1 MRMSQLFYYP
11 QKEMPRDVEAISH
24 MLMLKS
30 CMIERVAS
38 GIYNFLPLGFRVL
51 KKIEDIIRREMLAI
65 GAQEVLLPALHPSEL
80 WKMTGRWDEY
90 GEELFKLTDRHDR
103 MMCLG
108 PTHEEIITALVKAK
122 INSYRQLPFMLF
134 QIQTKFRDEP
144 RPRFG
149 IIRSR
154 EFIMKDLYSFHADEE
169 SLNEGY
175 YKVYQAYKNIFDAIG
190 LDYKIVEAESGPI
203 GGDVS
208 HEFVI
213 IAESGEDEI
222 VYCSSCTY
230 SATTEKA
237 EYRPVL
243 IEDSEDL
250 LPIEKVYTPGLKS
263 VEEVS
268 NHLNVPPSK
277 LIKTIMIR
285 ADSRNI
291 ALLVRGDSEVNL
303 KKVEEVLGV
312 KNVSLIEDDE
322 TSAPLGFV
330 GPVGLEEIEII
341 ADPEIKGI
349 KNGVVGANEKDYH
362 FKNVNIGR
370 DFEPT
375 RFLPIRKVKEGDLCP
390 RCGSKLIISKG
401 IEAGHIFKLGT
412 RYSEPMGA
420 VFQTATGQLKPII
433 MGCYGIGVSRLVA
446 ASIEQNNDNNG
457 IIWPRNIAPY
467 EIYILP
473 TDWTNEVIRNFA
485 EDLYD
490 RLAKRGYEVLLDDRD
505 ERAGVKFMDAD
516 LLGIPVR
523 ITIGNK
529 FIKSDI
535 VELKNR
541 KRPDILEVSS
551 KEIVDRLEEVF
562 LM

>member
-38 GIYNFLPLGFRVL
+38 GIYDFLPLGFRVL

-90 GEELFKLTDRHDR
+90 GEELFKLTDRHNR

-108 PTHEEIITALVKAK
+108 PTHEEIITALVRAK

-149 IIRSR
+149 VIRSR

-175 YKVYQAYKNIFDAIG
+175 YKVYHAYKNIFDAIG
-190 LDYKIVEAESGPI
+190 LEYKIVEAESGPI

-222 VYCSSCTY
+222 AYCSSCSY

-237 EYRPVL
+237 EYKSVIL
-243 IEDSEDL
+243 EENEDL
-250 LPIEKVYTPGLKS
+250 LPLEKVYTPGLKT

-268 NHLNVPPSK
+268 GYLNVPPSK
-277 LIKTIMIR
+277 LIKTIMIK
-285 ADSRNI
+285 ADGRNI

-303 KKVEEVLGV
+303 KRVEELLNV
-312 KNVSLIEDDE
+312 KEVSLVENDE

-330 GPVGLEEIEII
+330 GPVGIEGMEII
-341 ADPEIKGI
+341 ADPEIRGI
-349 KNGVVGANEKDYH
+349 KNGVVGANEIDYH

-370 DFEPT
+370 DFNPT
-375 RFLPIRKVKEGDLCP
+375 RFLPIRKAKKGDLCP
-390 RCGSKLIISKG
+390 KCEGELIISKG

-412 RYSEPMGA
+412 KYSEPMGA

-446 ASIEQNNDNNG
+446 ASIEQNNDKNG

-473 TDWTNEVIRNFA
+473 TDWTNETIRNFA
-485 EDLYD
+485 EDLYVK
-490 RLAKRGYEVLLDDRD
+490 LSEKNYEVLLDDRD

-516 LLGIPVR
+516 LLGIPLR

-529 FIKSDI
+529 FIKSGI
-535 VELKNR
+535 VEIKNR
-541 KRPDILEVSS
+541 RKADILEIDS
-551 KEIVDRLEEVF
+551 KEILDRIEEVF
-562 LM
+562 

>member
-11 QKEMPRDVEAISH
+11 QKEMPKDVEAISH

-175 YKVYQAYKNIFDAIG
+175 YRVYQAYKNIFDAIG

>member
-11 QKEMPRDVEAISH
+11 QKEMPKDVEAISH

-268 NHLNVPPSK
+268 NYLNVPPSK

>member
-11 QKEMPRDVEAISH
+11 QKEMPKDVEAISH

-90 GEELFKLTDRHDR
+90 GEELFKLTDRHNR

-175 YKVYQAYKNIFDAIG
+175 YKVYQAYKKIFDAIG

-222 VYCSSCTY
+222 AYCSSCSY

-237 EYRPVL
+237 EYKSV
-243 IEDSEDL
+243 IVEDNEEL

-268 NHLNVPPSK
+268 NYLNVPPSK
-277 LIKTIMIR
+277 LIKTIMIK
-285 ADSRNI
+285 ADGRDI

-303 KKVEEVLGV
+303 KKIEKLLGV
-312 KNVSLIEDDE
+312 KNVSLIEDSE
-322 TSAPLGFV
+322 TSVPLGFV
-330 GPVGLEEIEII
+330 GPVGLGGIEII

-349 KNGVVGANEKDYH
+349 KNGVVGANEKDH
-362 FKNVNIGR
+362 HLMNVNIGR

-375 RFLPIRKVKEGDLCP
+375 YFLPIRKAKRGDLCP
-390 RCGSKLIISKG
+390 RCGGELIISKG

-412 RYSEPMGA
+412 KYSEPMGA

-446 ASIEQNNDNNG
+446 ASIEQNNDKNG

-467 EIYILP
+467 EVYILP
-473 TDWTNEVIRNFA
+473 TDWTNKTIRDFA
-485 EDLYD
+485 EGLYD
-490 RLAKRGYEVLLDDRD
+490 RLLQKGYEVLLDDRD

-516 LLGIPVR
+516 LLGIPLR

-529 FIKSDI
+529 FIKSGI

-541 KRPDILEVSS
+541 RRSDILEVSA
-551 KEIVDRLEEVF
+551 EEAIDRLEEVF
-562 LM
+562 

>member
-38 GIYNFLPLGFRVL
+38 GIYDFLPLGFRVL
-51 KKIEDIIRREMLAI
+51 KKIEDIIRKEMLAI

-80 WKMTGRWDEY
+80 WKITGRWDEY
-90 GEELFKLTDRHDR
+90 GEELFKLTDRHNR

-108 PTHEEIITALVKAK
+108 PTHEEIITALIRAK

-149 IIRSR
+149 VIRSR

-169 SLNEGY
+169 SLSEGY
-175 YKVYQAYKNIFDAIG
+175 YKVYHAYKNIFDAIG
-190 LDYKIVEAESGPI
+190 LEYKIVEAESGPI

-222 VYCSSCTY
+222 VYCSSCSY

-237 EYRPVL
+237 EYKPV
-243 IEDSEDL
+243 IFEEAEDL
-250 LPIEKVYTPGLKS
+250 LPLEKVYTPGLKT

-268 NHLNVPPSK
+268 RYLNVPSSK
-277 LIKTIMIR
+277 LIKTIMIK
-285 ADSRNI
+285 ADGRNI

-303 KKVEEVLGV
+303 KKVKELLNV
-312 KNVSLIEDDE
+312 KEISLVENDE

-330 GPVGLEEIEII
+330 GPISLNDIEII

-349 KNGVVGANEKDYH
+349 RNGVVGANEVDYH
-362 FKNVNIGR
+362 FRNVNIGR
-370 DFEPT
+370 DFNPAC
-375 RFLPIRKVKEGDLCP
+375 FLSIRKAKKGDLCP
-390 RCGSKLIISKG
+390 KCGGELILSKG

-412 RYSEPMGA
+412 KYSEPMGA
-420 VFQTATGQLKPII
+420 VFQTPTGQLKPII

-446 ASIEQNNDNNG
+446 ASIEQNNDKNG

-473 TDWTNEVIRNFA
+473 TDWTNETIRNFA
-485 EDLYD
+485 EDLYAK
-490 RLAKRGYEVLLDDRD
+490 LLKRGYEVLLDDRD

-516 LLGIPVR
+516 LLGIPLR

-529 FIKSDI
+529 FIKSGI
-535 VELKNR
+535 VEIKNR
-541 KRPDILEVSS
+541 RRGDTLEIDSNEIL
-551 KEIVDRLEEVF
+551 DRIEGVF
-562 LM
+562 

>member
-1 MRMSQLFYYP
+1 MSQLFYYP

-38 GIYNFLPLGFRVL
+38 GIYDFLPLGFRVL

-108 PTHEEIITALVKAK
+108 PTHEEIITALVRTK

-149 IIRSR
+149 VIRSR

-175 YKVYQAYKNIFDAIG
+175 YKVYYAYKNIFDAIG
-190 LDYKIVEAESGPI
+190 LEYKIVEAESGPI
-203 GGDVS
+203 GGDIS

-222 VYCSSCTY
+222 AYCSSCSY

-237 EYRPVL
+237 DYKPVI
-243 IEDSEDL
+243 IEETEDI
-250 LPIEKVYTPGLKS
+250 LPLEKVHTPGLKT

-268 NHLNVPPSK
+268 RYLNVPSSK
-277 LIKTIMIR
+277 LIKTIMIK
-285 ADSRNI
+285 ADGRNI

-303 KKVEEVLGV
+303 KRVEELLGV
-312 KNVSLIEDDE
+312 KEVSLVEDNE

-330 GPVGLEEIEII
+330 GPVGLDGIEVI
-341 ADPEIKGI
+341 ADPEIRGI
-349 KNGVVGANEKDYH
+349 KNGVVGANEVDYH

-370 DFEPT
+370 DFNPT
-375 RFLPIRKVKEGDLCP
+375 RFLPIRKAKKGDFCP
-390 RCGSKLIISKG
+390 KCGGELIISKG

-412 RYSEPMGA
+412 KYSEPMGA
-420 VFQTATGQLKPII
+420 VFQTPTGQLKPII

-446 ASIEQNNDNNG
+446 ASIEQNNDKNG

-473 TDWTNEVIRNFA
+473 TDWTNEIIRNFA
-485 EDLYD
+485 EDLY
-490 RLAKRGYEVLLDDRD
+490 AKLLERDYEVLLDDRD

-516 LLGIPVR
+516 LLGIPLR
-523 ITIGNK
+523 ITVGNK
-529 FIKSDI
+529 FIKSGI
-535 VELKNR
+535 VEIKNR
-541 KRPDILEVSS
+541 RKADILEVDS
-551 KEIVDRLEEVF
+551 KEILDRIEEVF
-562 LM
+562 

>member
-11 QKEMPRDVEAISH
+11 QKEMPKDVEAISH

-268 NHLNVPPSK
+268 NYLNVPPSK

-457 IIWPRNIAPY
+457 ILWPRNIAPY

>member
-1 MRMSQLFYYP
+1 QLFYYP

-38 GIYNFLPLGFRVL
+38 GIYDFLPLGFRVL
-51 KKIEDIIRREMLAI
+51 KKIEDIIRKEMLAI

-80 WKMTGRWDEY
+80 WKITGRWDEY
-90 GEELFKLTDRHDR
+90 GEELFKLTDRHNR

-108 PTHEEIITALVKAK
+108 PTHEEIITALIRAK

-149 IIRSR
+149 VIRSR

-169 SLNEGY
+169 SLSEGY
-175 YKVYQAYKNIFDAIG
+175 YKVYHAYKNIFDAIG
-190 LDYKIVEAESGPI
+190 LEYKIVEAESGPI

-222 VYCSSCTY
+222 VYCSSCSY

-237 EYRPVL
+237 EYKPV
-243 IEDSEDL
+243 IFEEAEDL
-250 LPIEKVYTPGLKS
+250 LPLEKVYTPGLKT

-268 NHLNVPPSK
+268 RYLNVPSSK
-277 LIKTIMIR
+277 LIKTIMIK
-285 ADSRNI
+285 ADGRNI

-303 KKVEEVLGV
+303 KKVKELLNV
-312 KNVSLIEDDE
+312 KEISLVENDE

-330 GPVGLEEIEII
+330 GPISLNDIEII

-349 KNGVVGANEKDYH
+349 RNGVVGANEVDYH
-362 FKNVNIGR
+362 FRNVNIGR
-370 DFEPT
+370 DFNPAC
-375 RFLPIRKVKEGDLCP
+375 FLSIRKAKKGDLCP
-390 RCGSKLIISKG
+390 KCGGELILSKG

-412 RYSEPMGA
+412 KYSEPMGA
-420 VFQTATGQLKPII
+420 VFQTPTGQLKPII

-446 ASIEQNNDNNG
+446 ASIEQNNDKNG

-473 TDWTNEVIRNFA
+473 TDWTNETIRNFA
-485 EDLYD
+485 EDLYAK
-490 RLAKRGYEVLLDDRD
+490 LLKRGYEVLLDDRD

-516 LLGIPVR
+516 LLGIPLR

-529 FIKSDI
+529 FIKSGI
-535 VELKNR
+535 VEIKNR
-541 KRPDILEVSS
+541 RRGDTLEIDSNEIL
-551 KEIVDRLEEVF
+551 DRIEGVF
-562 LM
+562 

>member
-11 QKEMPRDVEAISH
+11 QKEMPKDVEAISH

-38 GIYNFLPLGFRVL
+38 GIYDFLPLGFRVL
-51 KKIEDIIRREMLAI
+51 KKIEDIIRKEMLAI
-65 GAQEVLLPALHPSEL
+65 GAQEVLLPALHPGEL
-80 WKMTGRWDEY
+80 WKMTGRWEEY
-90 GEELFKLTDRHDR
+90 GEELFKLKDRHDR

-175 YKVYQAYKNIFDAIG
+175 YKVYQAYKNIFDEIG

-213 IAESGEDEI
+213 MAESGEDEI
-222 VYCSSCTY
+222 AYCSSCNY

-237 EYRPVL
+237 KYKPVI
-243 IEDSEDL
+243 IEDSEEL
-250 LPIEKVYTPGLKS
+250 LPIEKIYTPDLKS
-263 VEEVS
+263 VDEVS
-268 NHLNVPPSK
+268 NYLGVPLSK
-277 LIKTIMIR
+277 LIKTIIIK
-285 ADSRNI
+285 ADGRDI

-303 KKVEEVLGV
+303 KRVEELLDV
-312 KNVSLIEDDE
+312 KDVSLVEDNE
-322 TSAPLGFV
+322 TSVPLGFV
-330 GPVGLEEIEII
+330 GPVSLEGIEII
-341 ADPEIKGI
+341 ADPEIKGM

-370 DFEPT
+370 DFNPT
-375 RFLPIRKVKEGDLCP
+375 RFLPIRKVKKGDLCP
-390 RCGSKLIISKG
+390 RCGGELIISKG

-412 RYSEPMGA
+412 KYSEPMGA

-457 IIWPRNIAPY
+457 IIWPRSIAPY
-467 EIYILP
+467 EVYILP
-473 TDWTNEVIRNFA
+473 TDWTNDTIRSFS
-485 EDLYD
+485 EDLYSK
-490 RLAKRGYEVLLDDRD
+490 LLQKGYEVLLDDRN

-516 LLGIPVR
+516 LLGIPIRV
-523 ITIGNK
+523 TVGNK
-529 FIKSDI
+529 FIKSGI

-541 KRPDILEVSS
+541 RKPDILEVSAR
-551 KEIVDRLEEVF
+551 EVIDRLEEVF
-562 LM
+562 

>member
-11 QKEMPRDVEAISH
+11 QKEMPKDVEAISH

-80 WKMTGRWDEY
+80 WKITGRWDEY
-90 GEELFKLTDRHDR
+90 GEELFKLKDRHDR

-175 YKVYQAYKNIFDAIG
+175 YRVYQAYKNIFDAIG

-222 VYCSSCTY
+222 AYCSSCTY

-237 EYRPVL
+237 EYKPV
-243 IEDSEDL
+243 IVDDSEDL

-268 NHLNVPPSK
+268 NYLNVPPSK
-277 LIKTIMIR
+277 LIKTIMIK
-285 ADSRNI
+285 ADGRSI

-303 KKVEEVLGV
+303 KKVEELLGI
-312 KNVSLIEDDE
+312 KNVSLVEDSE

-330 GPVGLEEIEII
+330 GPIGLEGIEII
-341 ADPEIKGI
+341 ADPEIKGV

-362 FKNVNIGR
+362 LKNVNIGR

-375 RFLPIRKVKEGDLCP
+375 RFLPIRRAKKGDLCP
-390 RCGSKLIISKG
+390 KCGGELVISKG

-412 RYSEPMGA
+412 KYSEPMGA

-446 ASIEQNNDNNG
+446 ASIEQNNDKNG

-473 TDWTNEVIRNFA
+473 TDWTNETIRSFS
-485 EDLYD
+485 EDLYN
-490 RLAKRGYEVLLDDRD
+490 RLVQKGYEVLLDDRD

-516 LLGIPVR
+516 LLGIPIR
-523 ITIGNK
+523 ITIGNR
-529 FIKSDI
+529 FIRSGI

-541 KRPDILEVSS
+541 RKTDVWEVPAE
-551 KEIVDRLEEVF
+551 EIIDRLEGVF
-562 LM
+562 

>member
-11 QKEMPRDVEAISH
+11 QKEMPKDVEAISH

-38 GIYNFLPLGFRVL
+38 GIYDFLPLGFRVL
-51 KKIEDIIRREMLAI
+51 KKIEDIIRKEMLAI
-65 GAQEVLLPALHPSEL
+65 GAQEVLLPALHPGEL

-90 GEELFKLTDRHDR
+90 GEELFKLKDRHDR

-175 YKVYQAYKNIFDAIG
+175 YKVYQAYKNIFDKIG

-213 IAESGEDEI
+213 MAESGEDEI
-222 VYCSSCTY
+222 AYCSSCNY

-237 EYRPVL
+237 KYKPVI
-243 IEDSEDL
+243 IEDSEEL
-250 LPIEKVYTPGLKS
+250 LPIEKIYTPDLKS
-263 VEEVS
+263 VDEVS
-268 NHLNVPPSK
+268 NYLGVPLSK
-277 LIKTIMIR
+277 LIKTIIIK
-285 ADSRNI
+285 ADGRDI

-303 KKVEEVLGV
+303 KRVEELLDV
-312 KNVSLIEDDE
+312 KDVSLVEDNE
-322 TSAPLGFV
+322 TSVPLGFV
-330 GPVGLEEIEII
+330 GPVGLEGIEII
-341 ADPEIKGI
+341 ADPEIKGM

-370 DFEPT
+370 DFNPT
-375 RFLPIRKVKEGDLCP
+375 RFLPIRKVKKGDLCP
-390 RCGSKLIISKG
+390 RCGGELIISKG

-412 RYSEPMGA
+412 KYSEPMGA

-457 IIWPRNIAPY
+457 IIWPRSIAPY
-467 EIYILP
+467 EVYILP
-473 TDWTNEVIRNFA
+473 TDWTNDTIRSFS
-485 EDLYD
+485 EDLYSK
-490 RLAKRGYEVLLDDRD
+490 LLQKGYEVLLDDRN

-516 LLGIPVR
+516 LLGIPIRV
-523 ITIGNK
+523 TVGNK
-529 FIKSDI
+529 FIKSGI

-541 KRPDILEVSS
+541 RKPDILEVSAR
-551 KEIVDRLEEVF
+551 EVIDRLEEVF
-562 LM
+562 